1 MTPLT
6 PKNYQESVLG
16 SVDAY
21 FNACHEIGDPDAAFY
36 RATKDLWGQGSAY
49 RPIAGFPADMPYF
62 CLRVPTGGGKTRLAA
77 RAVELVNSKLLRT
90 EHSVILWLVPS
101 NAIREQTYKA
111 LKNREHP
118 YHRDLRLAGPVTVI
132 DLAEAKS
139 ITRPTMDTSTV
150 VIVATV
156 QAFRREDTEYLK
168 VYETSGV
175 LMHHFEG
182 LDDAQKA
189 NLLADNGGDGPT
201 IIPFSLANVLR
212 LRRPFIIVD
221 EAHNSRTPLSFDTL
235 ARFRPSGILELT
247 ATPDTKTTPSNVLH
261 SVSATELKAE
271 DMIKLPIQ
279 LETIADWQK
288 CLATA
293 IDRREQLHEAARLEH
308 NAGASYLR
316 PLVLIQAQPRRTGQD
331 TLDVAAVKK
340 ELMANHNIPEEE
352 IVIATGE
359 ERGLEQLE
367 KDFAGGI
374 LSPKCPVRFVLTQ
387 QALAEGWDC
396 ASAYILVSMAGVK
409 SSTAVEQ
416 LLGRILRQPQA
427 EKRANTA
434 LNRCYAYVVSDD
446 FSSTANALRDRLV
459 EGSGFE
465 EREASSFVSA
475 GREEQAKLDI
485 GSGRITITPVVVMLT
500 EKPDLTKLPKE
511 TKSKL
516 SWDARKGHLT
526 ISAPLSVEET
536 EAVQNTVSG
545 ETSREAI
552 SRAAEASRTVA
563 IKVFQTPSQRGL
575 DFRVPQLAVMVH
587 GELVIFD
594 DPEVLEYPW
603 DLPTGHAAPDAE
615 SVKSLQLANSVRDGG
630 TIDIDDGKV
639 KVRFMAELQH
649 DLGLAYRPEHWTEA
663 KLAAWVC
670 RNLPDPYTTHSS
682 KNAFVSAWLGKLLTQ
697 DGFDLARANRQKFM
711 IRQLIEAQ
719 IKHLRKTAVRVAY
732 QQTLF
737 GEDRA
742 DRVKVDESYS
752 FEFHPDTYAP
762 DRDYDG
768 RFGEADFQHHYY
780 PRIGDFDSKEE
791 YLCACELEKWAAR
804 GRIDFWVRNLV
815 RKPCSSFFLQTA
827 EGRFYPDFVCK
838 LPNKTILVV
847 EYKGG
852 DRYVGAKPDREIGDL
867 WSEMSGGQCRFVM
880 VTEKKWGA
888 LESKLLPADD

>member
-36 RATKDLWGQGSAY
+36 RTTKDLWGQGSAY

-118 YHRDLRLAGPVTVI
+118 YHQDLRLAGPVTVI

-139 ITRPTMDTSTV
+139 ITRATMDTSTV

-182 LDDAQKA
+182 LDEAQKA
-189 NLLADNGGDGPT
+189 NLLTESVADGPPV
-201 IIPFSLANVLR
+201 IPFSLANVLR

-293 IDRREQLHEAARLEH
+293 IDRREQLHESARLEH

-331 TLDVAAVKK
+331 TLDVVAVKK

-367 KDFAGGI
+367 KDYEGGI
-374 LSPKCPVRFVLTQ
+374 LSPKCPVRFVITQ

-427 EKRANTA
+427 EKRATAA

-475 GREEQAKLDI
+475 GREEQGKLDI
-485 GSGRITITPVVVMLT
+485 GSGKITITPVVVMLT
-500 EKPDLTKLPKE
+500 EKPDLAALPKE

-516 SWDARKGHLT
+516 SWDAKKGHLT

-536 EAVQNTVSG
+536 EAVQHTVSG
-545 ETSREAI
+545 ENSREAI
-552 SRAAEASRTVA
+552 TRAAEASRTVA
-563 IKVFQTPSQRGL
+563 IKVFQTPSQRGF
-575 DFRVPQLAVMVH
+575 DFRVPQMAVMVH
-587 GELVIFD
+587 GELVLFD

-615 SVKSLQLANSVRDGG
+615 SLKSLQLANSVRDGG
-630 TIDIDDGKV
+630 TIDIDEGKV
-639 KVRFMAELQH
+639 KIRFMAELQK

-663 KLAAWVC
+663 KLAAWIC

-682 KNAFVSAWLGKLLTQ
+682 KNAFVSSWLGKLLIQ
-697 DGFDLARANRQKFM
+697 DGYDLARANRQKFL

-719 IKHLRKTAVRVAY
+719 IKHLRKTAVRTAY

-737 GEDRA
+737 GDDRS
-742 DRVKVDESYS
+742 DRVRVDESYS

-827 EGRFYPDFVCK
+827 EGRFYPDFVCR
-838 LPNKTILVV
+838 LPDKTILVV

-852 DRYVGAKPDREIGDL
+852 DRYAGAKPDRDMGDL
-867 WSEMSGGQCRFVM
+867 WAELSGGRCRFVM
-880 VTEKKWGA
+880 VTEKKWEEIA
-888 LESKLLPADD
+888 SKL